1 MFPPSF
7 PHHGFAP
14 ESLGGGD
21 ELELT
26 NVSSRLV
33 NIAVGVVM
41 VLGGISQ
48 FFPASMSSIIVGA
61 YVIVFGLGKF
71 LPPHE
76 ILLMTLLTPISSCC
90 RSGVP
95 PQRSRLRLPLRL
107 IPLLFPG
114 PWYL

>member
-1 MFPPSF
+1 M
-7 PHHGFAP
+7 
-14 ESLGGGD
+14 GGGD

-26 NVSSRLV
+26 HVSSRLV

-71 LPPHE
+71 YR
-76 ILLMTLLTPISSCC
+76 PIKS
-90 RSGVP
+90 
-95 PQRSRLRLPLRL
+95 
-107 IPLLFPG
+107 F
-114 PWYL
+114 